1 MVVKTRGTWEGISLF
16 LYFVYSVYSSILLS
30 VVTFLDL
37 VDLASVTREWGPE
50 KTEHE
55 GWKG

>member
-1 MVVKTRGTWEGISLF
+1 MVVKTRRTWEGISLSP
-16 LYFVYSVYSSILLS
+16 YFVDSIYSSILLS

-37 VDLASVTREWGPE
+37 VDLTRVSREWGPE